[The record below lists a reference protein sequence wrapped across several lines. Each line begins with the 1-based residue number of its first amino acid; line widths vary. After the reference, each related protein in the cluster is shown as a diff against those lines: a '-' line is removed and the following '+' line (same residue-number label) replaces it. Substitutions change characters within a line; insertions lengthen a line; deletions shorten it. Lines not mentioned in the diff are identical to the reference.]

1 MAGAGAAARL
11 TNMVRFA
18 RSAALLFVFAATCAS
33 ALAGAPER
41 GLLTL
46 GASVAKANCSRCHAV
61 GRTGAS
67 ANPKSPPFRYL
78 ARRYPLSNLEEALG
92 EGIVVG
98 HEGPEM
104 PQFQFNAKQVEA
116 LLAYLASIQR

>member
-1 MAGAGAAARL
+1 
-11 TNMVRFA
+11 MVRFA
-18 RSAALLFVFAATCAS
+18 LCAALFVALTIAFGSQSAATAADKRLL
-33 ALAGAPER
+33 G
-41 GLLTL
+41 L
-46 GASVAKANCSRCHAV
+46 GARIAKANCSRCHAI
-61 GRTGAS
+61 GRAGAS
-67 ANPKSPPFRYL
+67 ANAKAPPFRSL

-104 PQFQFNAKQVEA
+104 PQFQFDAKQIEA

>member
-1 MAGAGAAARL
+1 M
-11 TNMVRFA
+11 TNMLRFA
-18 RSAALLFVFAATCAS
+18 LSAALVVLAATLG
-33 ALAGAPER
+33 LAPAAADR
-41 GLLTL
+41 GRLAL
-46 GASVAKANCSRCHAV
+46 GASIAKANCSRCHAI

-67 ANPKSPPFRYL
+67 ANPKAPPFRYL

-104 PQFQFNAKQVEA
+104 PQFRFDAQQIEA

>member
-1 MAGAGAAARL
+1 
-11 TNMVRFA
+11 MVRFA
-18 RSAALLFVFAATCAS
+18 LSATLVIALAATLGS
-33 ALAGAPER
+33 ARPAIAADRGRLA
-41 GLLTL
+41 L
-46 GASVAKANCSRCHAV
+46 GASIAKANCSRCHAV

-67 ANPKSPPFRYL
+67 ANPKSPPFRFL

>member
-1 MAGAGAAARL
+1 M
-11 TNMVRFA
+11 TNLVRIA
-18 RSAALLFVFAATCAS
+18 LPGALLFVIAATCGS
-33 ALAGAPER
+33 APAGAAER
-41 GLLTL
+41 GLLGL
-46 GASVAKANCSRCHAV
+46 GASIAKSNCSRCHAV

-78 ARRYPLSNLEEALG
+78 ARKYPLSNLEEALG
-92 EGIVVG
+92 EGILVG

-104 PQFQFNAKQVEA
+104 PQFQFDAKQIEA

>member
-11 TNMVRFA
+11 TNMLRFA
-18 RSAALLFVFAATCAS
+18 LSAALVVLAATLGS
-33 ALAGAPER
+33 APAAADR
-41 GLLTL
+41 GRPAL
-46 GASVAKANCSRCHAV
+46 GAGIAKANCSRCHAI

-67 ANPKSPPFRYL
+67 ANPKAPPFRYL